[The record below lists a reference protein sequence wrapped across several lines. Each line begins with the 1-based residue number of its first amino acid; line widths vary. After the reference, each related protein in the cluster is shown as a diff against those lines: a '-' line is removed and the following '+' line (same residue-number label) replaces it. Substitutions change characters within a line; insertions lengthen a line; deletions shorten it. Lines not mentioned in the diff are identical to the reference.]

1 MTKQTRG
8 GIPPP
13 KTKNRLIT
21 REEAERFLPRQY
33 ADRMDSY
40 FPKGGVTCG
49 EEHLQYVLGVA
60 YPILREYRDVV
71 VGQSGPSMYTLLGDF
86 AIGDRD
92 LDHSGPG
99 HVHFVGLP
107 GTGKSLLGKVPEKV
121 VGASFK
127 RIQGTIDLLPADII
141 GTNILQVNEKR
152 ERYFKFIHGPIFS
165 EKLLFDEISRVSARS
180 LSSVLQVMSEGAVTA
195 YGVTHPNNPH
205 IIATSNP
212 DESAG
217 VQKMPDAL
225 EDRFMFEVHAEP
237 FTEEQFAELQV
248 RAEAFD
254 KRKFEPVADYSYVI
268 KARLFFGESVHVSDE
283 ITDFI
288 GALAVALNRID
299 HGGLLARL
307 RLRLQF
313 SDDESIVRSDRM
325 ILSGRGILHLRG
337 AARSLAAMRYR
348 NYVTLDDVRKVL
360 REVIR
365 HRTHCTSHA
374 LNAHDMVRGELIE
387 KFGRSGKTAMEGY
400 LLREIIDIPCNSLEI
415 SGR

>member
-1 MTKQTRG
+1 MIPKVSG
-8 GIPPP
+8 GISPP
-13 KTKNRLIT
+13 KMRHRPVLLQ
-21 REEAERFLPRQY
+21 EAEQFLPPQY
-33 ADRMDSY
+33 AGKMDPY
-40 FPKGGVTCG
+40 FPKEGTTCG
-49 EEHLQYVLGVA
+49 EEHLKYVLGIA

-71 VGQSGPSMYTLLGDF
+71 VGQSGPTMFTLLGDF

-107 GTGKSLLGKVPEKV
+107 GTGKTLLGKVPAKV
-121 VGASFK
+121 VGARDD
-127 RIQGTIDLLPADII
+127 RIQGTVDILPADII
-141 GTNILQVNEKR
+141 GARIIQVNEKG
-152 ERYFKFIHGPIFS
+152 ERYFKFIPGPIFTD
-165 EKLLFDEISRVSARS
+165 KLLFDEISRVSARS
-180 LSSVLQVMSEGAVTA
+180 LSSTLQVMSEGAVTA
-195 YGVTHPNNPH
+195 YGVTYPDNPH

-217 VQKMPDAL
+217 VQKLPDAL

-237 FTEEQFAELQV
+237 FTKEQFVELQV
-248 RAEAFD
+248 RAEGFIN
-254 KRKFEPVADYSYVI
+254 RKFEPIASYDDVI
-268 KARLFFGESVHVSDE
+268 KARLFFGETVYVSDE

-307 RLRLQF
+307 RTRLQF
-313 SDDESIVRSDRM
+313 SDDESIVRPDRM
-325 ILSGRGILHLRG
+325 VLSGRGILHLRG

-365 HRTHCTSHA
+365 HRTHFTPHA
-374 LNAHDMVRGELIE
+374 LNSHDMVRDELIG
-387 KFGRSGKTAMEGY
+387 KFSRSGKTAMEGY
-400 LLREIIDIPCNSLEI
+400 LLREVIDIAWNAVEI